1 MVPSNECVMKPEIR
15 THPNLEDLSRAAA
28 EHICEIAEGAIK
40 ERGIF
45 TFVLSGGTTPR
56 LLYEELAKEPYASRV
71 DWQHTHLFWGDER
84 CVPSDNPDSNFSL
97 ALQTLISKV
106 DVPPSNIHRIPAATG
121 SPQAVA
127 AEYETTLRE
136 FFQATA
142 AGDPSTSFPSFDLVL
157 LGMGVDGH
165 IASLFPGDEALEE
178 RTSWVV
184 AVEGSS
190 ASPPVPRI
198 TLTLPVINEAKW
210 VLFLASGPHKL
221 KVLREI
227 LNNPHTSIYPAA
239 HVRPAGKLWWFIDEG
254 LA

>member
-1 MVPSNECVMKPEIR
+1 MKPEIR
-15 THPNLEDLSRAAA
+15 THSSLEDLSRAAA
-28 EHICEIAEGAIK
+28 ECICEIAEEAIK

-45 TFVLSGGTTPR
+45 TLVLSGGTTPR

-71 DWQHTHLFWGDER
+71 DWQHTYLFWGDER

-121 SPQAVA
+121 SPKPVA

-142 AGDPSTSFPSFDLVL
+142 GSDPSTSFPSFDLVL
-157 LGMGVDGH
+157 LGIGGDGH
-165 IASLFPGDEALEE
+165 TASLFPGDAALEE
-178 RTSWVV
+178 RDRWVV
-184 AVEGSS
+184 AVDGAN
-190 ASPPVPRI
+190 ASPPVERI
-198 TLTLPVINEAKW
+198 TLTLPAINKARYVI
-210 VLFLASGPHKL
+210 FLASGSNK
-221 KVLREI
+221 REVFQQVV
-227 LNNPHTSIYPAA
+227 NNPETSSYPAA
-239 HVRPAGKLWWFIDEG
+239 RVKPLGRLVWFIDEG

>member
-1 MVPSNECVMKPEIR
+1 MPSNECVMKPEIR
-15 THPNLEDLSRAAA
+15 THSSLEDLSRAAA
-28 EHICEIAEGAIK
+28 ECICEIAEEAIK

-45 TFVLSGGTTPR
+45 TLVLSGGTTPR

-71 DWQHTHLFWGDER
+71 DWQHTYLFWGDER

-121 SPQAVA
+121 SPKPVA

-142 AGDPSTSFPSFDLVL
+142 GSDPSTSFPSFDLVL
-157 LGMGVDGH
+157 LGIGGDGH
-165 IASLFPGDEALEE
+165 TASLFPGDAALEE
-178 RTSWVV
+178 RDRWVV
-184 AVEGSS
+184 AVDGAN
-190 ASPPVPRI
+190 ASPPVERI
-198 TLTLPVINEAKW
+198 TLTLPAINKARYVI
-210 VLFLASGPHKL
+210 FLASGSNK
-221 KVLREI
+221 REVFQQVV
-227 LNNPHTSIYPAA
+227 NNPETSSYPAA
-239 HVRPAGKLWWFIDEG
+239 RVKPLGRLVWFIDEG